1 MIDGIQQ
8 FRNLRTGH
16 HDGNVSAS
24 VPTHGVEFAEFDLQ
38 DVAVQKEDGRECLI
52 LCTGGNATL
61 DRQMGQECFDFRGGH
76 VLRMPPPGG
85 CAVEADELFDPGQ
98 VGLLGSETEV
108 LDADYTACIF
118 EERHGRIL
126 PEVSRTKGTDS
137 LSRDRITRA

>member
-24 VPTHGVEFAEFDLQ
+24 VPADGVECAQFELQ
-38 DVAVQKEDGRECLI
+38 HVAIQEEKGRECLI
-52 LCTGGNATL
+52 LCAGGNATL
-61 DRQMGQECFDFRGGH
+61 QGQVCEERLDFGGGH
-76 VLRMPPPGG
+76 VFGMFPASR

-108 LDADYTACIF
+108 LDADYPACIF
-118 EERHGRIL
+118 EERHGGFL
-126 PEVSRTKGTDS
+126 QNG
-137 LSRDRITRA
+137 